1 MDAAYLIRSCPE
13 AGERAGS
20 RLGRPAERAAEWPA
34 AAERQAAKPASNQLA
49 ESVGERPANLSG
61 APDAPQPAA
70 VSDSPSLQQSAE
82 NVQETE
88 ADTDQ
93 NVGPDQV
100 KNVNNVDNE
109 INVQSSDK
117 SEKNRQAEK
126 KKGKK
131 NKDSVSQSVD
141 S

>member
-1 MDAAYLIRSCPE
+1 M
-13 AGERAGS
+13 
-20 RLGRPAERAAEWPA
+20 RLGRPAERAAE
-34 AAERQAAKPASNQLA
+34 RQAAEPASNQLA
-49 ESVGERPANLSG
+49 ESVGERPADLSG
-61 APDAPQPAA
+61 APDAPQPTA

-141 S
+141 SVVSDVLMGENMSEDTSLKTQV

>member
-1 MDAAYLIRSCPE
+1 M
-13 AGERAGS
+13 
-20 RLGRPAERAAEWPA
+20 
-34 AAERQAAKPASNQLA
+34 
-49 ESVGERPANLSG
+49 
-61 APDAPQPAA
+61 
-70 VSDSPSLQQSAE
+70 QQ

-88 ADTDQ
+88 AGTDQ

-131 NKDSVSQSVD
+131 NKDSFSQSVD
-141 S
+141 SVVSDVLMGENMSEDTGLNHRSSKRKIHEKEQSSAKAKKKRWRLCLTMMSVSGHHHKRMRPFCILLRK